1 MTIRDIY
8 RLTDP
13 FFQDHG
19 YTRKG
24 TVYYQIRDSL
34 AFCILF
40 EPGQGHLYCNYCI
53 IPLYMPS
60 DSLYLT
66 YGTRMETYTRYA
78 LPPLSRDQ
86 SDDACA
92 AWAESLM
99 ECLDRQILPFFEEI
113 NTPASLLRFLNR
125 GHRRAKR
132 YLFCNR
138 EQYHSLR
145 AYTAF
150 LVGNNRQA
158 KVSLRSALK
167 VLNRDSR
174 YTETYKAKRC
184 AELAM
189 LDTFFSASLSE
200 REQYIQKIVSETQSK
215 LFSDTLKNE

>member
-13 FFQDHG
+13 FLQDHG

-150 LVGNNRQA
+150 LVGSDRQA
-158 KVSLRSALK
+158 KASIRIALRAAS
-167 VLNRDSR
+167 RDAT
-174 YTETYKAKRC
+174 YPETYTFTRC
-184 AELAM
+184 TELIA
-189 LDTFFSASLSE
+189 LNAFLSE
-200 REQYIQKIVSETQSK
+200 PPSERAQYIQDIVSETQSN
-215 LFSDTLKNE
+215 LFVSTPKGE